1 MSVRGLLLKVE
12 SNDISVPD
20 NLLSGLVKEKR
31 LGKAPFSEATKAARR
46 SLMFLADKTLKNIN
60 FNYVYHLT

>member
-1 MSVRGLLLKVE
+1 M
-12 SNDISVPD
+12 SVPD

-46 SLMFLADKTLKNIN
+46 SLMFLRDKNAHKYALF
-60 FNYVYHLT
+60 FNYVYHFTWHSP